1 MKYLSAAAVLIV
13 ILKLKM
19 QIGFIGVGKI
29 TSAIV
34 EGLCTS
40 SIVNTQIRLSPR
52 NEANARRLAEKYAPV
67 QRLESNQQVIDQ
79 SDIVFIA
86 IRPAVA
92 VEVLR
97 TLVFREEQIVVS
109 LVPLLKQAELLK
121 AVAPATRVTR
131 AVPTPAVMEHT
142 GPILL
147 FHSNDTVTQ
156 LFRHLGQPLQVTNEQ
171 QLHVLWT
178 LTGLITPYYD
188 LLHEL
193 SSWTIANGA
202 DATTANQYIAG
213 LFQALSFAAQQSNP
227 VNFKDLAQHAET
239 PNGMNEQA
247 GREIR
252 EKGAHHAWKIAS
264 DNLLKRFE

>member
-1 MKYLSAAAVLIV
+1 MN
-13 ILKLKM
+13 
-19 QIGFIGVGKI
+19 IGFIGVGKI

-40 SIVNTQIRLSPR
+40 SMEKAQIYLSPR
-52 NEANARRLAEKYAPV
+52 NEANANRLAGKYTQV

-79 SDIVFIA
+79 SDIVFVA
-86 IRPAVA
+86 VRPAVA

-97 TLVFREEQIVVS
+97 ALMFQEKHIVVS
-109 LVPLLKQAELLK
+109 LVPLLKEAELRN
-121 AVAPATRVTR
+121 AVAPAIQVTR
-131 AVPTPAVMEHT
+131 AVPTPAVMQHT

-147 FHSNDTVTQ
+147 FHSNDTATK
-156 LFRHLGQPLQVTNEQ
+156 LFRYIGQPLEVTNEQ

-178 LTGLITPYYD
+178 LTGLITPFYD

-193 SSWTIANGA
+193 SSWTITNGV
-202 DATTANQYIAG
+202 DAITANQYIAS
-213 LFQALSFAAQQSNP
+213 LFHALTGAANQGDAI
-227 VNFKDLAQHAET
+227 NFKELAQHAET

-252 EKGAHHAWKIAS
+252 GKGSHEAYGIAA
-264 DNLLKRFE
+264 DGLLRRFE

>member
-1 MKYLSAAAVLIV
+1 
-13 ILKLKM
+13 M

-29 TSAIV
+29 TNAIV

-40 SIVNTQIRLSPR
+40 SIEDAQIYLSPR
-52 NEANARRLAEKYAPV
+52 NEANARRLAEKYAQV
-67 QRLESNQQVIDQ
+67 ERLESNQQVIDQ

-86 IRPAVA
+86 VRPPVA
-92 VEVLR
+92 VEVLH
-97 TLVFREEQIVVS
+97 TLVFREKQIVVS
-109 LVPLLKQAELLK
+109 LIPLLKKVELLN
-121 AVAPATRVTR
+121 AVAPATHVIR
-131 AVPTPAVMEHT
+131 AVPTPTVMQHT

-171 QLHVLWT
+171 QLQILWT
-178 LTGLITPYYD
+178 LTGLITPFYD

-193 SSWTIANGA
+193 SSWAIANGV
-202 DATTANQYIAG
+202 DATTATQYIAQ
-213 LFQALSFAAQQSNP
+213 LFQALAFAAQQDSSI
-227 VNFKDLAQHAET
+227 NFKELAQHAET

-252 EKGAHHAWKIAS
+252 EKGAHQAYRIAS
-264 DNLLKRFE
+264 DNLLMRFE

>member
-1 MKYLSAAAVLIV
+1 
-13 ILKLKM
+13 M

-29 TSAIV
+29 TNAIV

-40 SIVNTQIRLSPR
+40 SIEDTQIYLSPR
-52 NEANARRLAEKYAPV
+52 NEANARRLAEKYAQV
-67 QRLESNQQVIDQ
+67 ERLESNQQVIDR

-86 IRPAVA
+86 VRPAVA
-92 VEVLR
+92 LEVLH
-97 TLVFREEQIVVS
+97 TLMFREKQIVVS
-109 LVPLLKQAELLK
+109 LIPLLKRAELLN
-121 AVAPATRVTR
+121 AVAPATHVTR
-131 AVPTPAVMEHT
+131 AVPTPTVMQHT

-156 LFRHLGQPLQVTNEQ
+156 LFRHLGQPLEVTDEQ

-193 SSWTIANGA
+193 SSWTIANGV
-202 DATTANQYIAG
+202 DGTTGNQYIAG
-213 LFQALSFAAQQSNP
+213 LFQALSFAAQQESHI
-227 VNFKDLAQHAET
+227 NFKELAQHAET

-252 EKGAHHAWKIAS
+252 EKGAHHAYRIAS
-264 DNLLKRFE
+264 DNLLTRFK

>member
-1 MKYLSAAAVLIV
+1 
-13 ILKLKM
+13 M

-29 TSAIV
+29 TNAIV

-40 SIVNTQIRLSPR
+40 SIENTQIYLSPR
-52 NEANARRLAEKYAPV
+52 NEVNARRLAEKYAQV
-67 QRLESNQQVIDQ
+67 ERLESNQQVIDQ
-79 SDIVFIA
+79 SDIIFVA
-86 IRPAVA
+86 VRPAVA
-92 VEVLR
+92 MEVLHM
-97 TLVFREEQIVVS
+97 LVFREKQIIVS
-109 LVPLLKQAELLK
+109 LIPLLKKAELLN
-121 AVAPATRVTR
+121 AVAPASHIVR
-131 AVPTPAVMEHT
+131 AVPTPTVMQHT

-156 LFRHLGQPLQVTNEQ
+156 LFRHLGQPLQVTDEQ

-178 LTGLITPYYD
+178 LTGLITPFYD

-193 SSWTIANGA
+193 SSWTIANGV

-213 LFQALSFAAQQSNP
+213 LFQALSFTAQQDSTI
-227 VNFKDLAQHAET
+227 NFKELAQHAET

-252 EKGAHHAWKIAS
+252 EKGAHHAYRIAS
-264 DNLLKRFE
+264 DNLLKRFD

>member
-1 MKYLSAAAVLIV
+1 
-13 ILKLKM
+13 M

-29 TSAIV
+29 TNAIV

-40 SIVNTQIRLSPR
+40 SIEDTQIYLSPR
-52 NEANARRLAEKYAPV
+52 NEANARRLAEKYAQV
-67 QRLESNQQVIDQ
+67 ERLESNQQVIDR

-86 IRPAVA
+86 VRPAVA
-92 VEVLR
+92 LEVLH
-97 TLVFREEQIVVS
+97 TLTFREKQIVVS
-109 LVPLLKQAELLK
+109 LIPLLKRAELLN
-121 AVAPATRVTR
+121 AVAPATHVTR
-131 AVPTPAVMEHT
+131 AVPTPTVMQHT

-156 LFRHLGQPLQVTNEQ
+156 LFRHLGQPLEVTDEQ

-193 SSWTIANGA
+193 SSWTIANGV
-202 DATTANQYIAG
+202 DGTTGNQYIAG
-213 LFQALSFAAQQSNP
+213 LFQALSFAAQQESHI
-227 VNFKDLAQHAET
+227 NFKELAQHAET

-252 EKGAHHAWKIAS
+252 EKGAHHAYRIAS
-264 DNLLKRFE
+264 DNLLTRFK